1 MVRPLHEE
9 SMSVIRCR
17 RTSPSWLALAGA
29 LALAL
34 SVAACGRK
42 GPLEL
47 PPSAAAEPAAAP
59 APVAGPPG
67 QWDEQRAVEA
77 GGLATVRP
85 VARPHDPY
93 VRNAPAAKQPSVLDW
108 LVD

>member
-1 MVRPLHEE
+1 
-9 SMSVIRCR
+9 VIRFR
-17 RTSPSWLALAGA
+17 RTRWSFLALAGA

-47 PPSAAAEPAAAP
+47 PTSAAEPDP
-59 APVAGPPG
+59 APVPVPG
-67 QWDEQRAVEA
+67 AWDPQNTTPA
-77 GGLATVRP
+77 GLATVRP
-85 VARPHDPY
+85 AERPNDPY
-93 VRNAPAAKQPSVLDW
+93 VRGAPAAKQPSILDR

>member
-1 MVRPLHEE
+1 MVAPAAEE
-9 SMSVIRCR
+9 STFVIRCR
-17 RTSPSWLALAGA
+17 KTSPSWLALAGV

-59 APVAGPPG
+59 VAGPPG

-77 GGLATVRP
+77 GGQATVRP
-85 VARPHDPY
+85 VSRPHDPY